1 MLHEKILLL
10 TIKFMQMKQLYIQ
23 LRTVITVLL
32 FCISP
37 VLLFGQTKIGGTVT
51 DENKQPLPGVSVL
64 LKGTTNGAVTD
75 VNGQFIFTTQ
85 PGQVLIIKFLGYV
98 TQEVTI
104 GTQINYNVSLV
115 PDNKSLSEVVVTA
128 LGVKKETRR
137 IGYATQTVNGDLLTT
152 ARDPNPVNG
161 LIGKV
166 AGLSVSATSEILG
179 IPNVTIRGGTVTL
192 YVVDGLPINSDTF
205 DLSPDDIDT
214 YTVLKGPSAAAL
226 YGSRAQNG
234 AIVITTKKGDKN
246 KKGLTVDINSSTVM
260 NKGFLAFPRIQNK
273 FGPGENTFYE
283 FVDGKGGARGGVD
296 SDYDVWGP
304 YFNGQLIPQ
313 YDSPV
318 NPVTGV
324 RTPTPWTARG
334 ANNLANFL
342 QTGFQTNNDIA
353 VSANGDNYT
362 TRFSVSQQHQT
373 SYIPSQYLDIANGNF
388 YASFRATPRLTFEGS
403 IDFNRQSTD
412 DFPDVQYG
420 PNSIIYNMAIWTG
433 ADWSVNSPD
442 IKAIW
447 QPGKTG
453 VASEF
458 EEYTRYHNP
467 YFLTKIWTRGHY
479 KNDTYGYLSA
489 NFKIDNHLNVTLK
502 NQIDT
507 YNLLR
512 TENLPYS
519 AHPYGREGNQGD
531 YREDRRDLFE
541 NNTLLT
547 LNYDYT
553 VKSFLNLSG
562 LVGSNL
568 RSFKY
573 NSSWVSTDYL
583 NVPGVYAFSN
593 SKNPLQA
600 TSFNSAERQ
609 LSVFGSLDATFGKYA
624 TLSGTFRVEHS
635 SAFQNV
641 ITYYYPSVS
650 ATTVI
655 SDYITLPEFIS
666 FLKVRGSYAN
676 IRSDATSPTIGPA
689 PFSTITA
696 FNGSTGASLF
706 DNPLGYGTTYNTPY
720 NGPDY
725 SLNTAYSTAKPYNN
739 QTAGYGPN
747 SLYINNIK
755 TFTRVNYEEGFDIK
769 FLRNRLGLSGTAFQ
783 YIDGP
788 RILDNPI
795 STSTGYTDLL
805 LNALK
810 TKKTGYELSVTGTPI
825 KDLGGFG
832 WDVLAN
838 ISTYKEV
845 YVDLP
850 PGQST
855 YNTFYHKGD
864 RVDKFYGTAFVRTP
878 DGKIIYSSPD
888 ATGKGGGEPLVNPVP
903 QYLGHLD
910 PNFTWS
916 FYNKVHYKN
925 LSLGFQFDGSV
936 GGVTSD
942 YVHNKTVRG
951 GSNAITAE
959 GALGAARY
967 QDWLNYPL
975 NNQTPNA
982 NYKGSYIANG
992 VQISNGVAPNY
1003 NSGTGAVLN
1012 YGALQYAPN
1021 QTPVFVQEYA
1031 SEYYGVAEA
1040 NLMSKTYTKL
1050 REVTLNYDLPKNWLR
1065 GTFIA
1070 KASASI
1076 YGRNLLYFYKNPEF
1090 KDVDLDQYANTRT
1103 TLTGLQSPTVRSY
1116 GVNIKLSF

>member
-1 MLHEKILLL
+1 
-10 TIKFMQMKQLYIQ
+10 MKQLYIH
-23 LRTVITVLL
+23 LRTMITFALL
-32 FCISP
+32 CLAPI
-37 VLLFGQTKIGGTVT
+37 LTFGQTKIGGTVT

-64 LKGTTNGAVTD
+64 LKGSTKGTVTD
-75 VNGQFIFTTQ
+75 INGRFLFTVEN
-85 PGQVLIIKFLGYV
+85 GQVLTIRYVGYLS
-98 TQEVTI
+98 QELTI
-104 GTQINYNVSLV
+104 TDKADYTVVLKA
-115 PDNKSLSEVVVTA
+115 DNKSLNEVVVTA

-137 IGYATQTVNGDLLTT
+137 IGYATQTVSGDQLTT

-166 AGLSVSATSEILG
+166 AGLGVGATSEILG
-179 IPNVTIRGGTVTL
+179 VPNVTIRGGTVTL
-192 YVVDGLPINSDTF
+192 YVIDGLPINSDTF
-205 DLSPDDIDT
+205 DLSPDDIET

-304 YFNGQLIPQ
+304 YFAGQLIPQ

-318 NPVTGV
+318 VNGV
-324 RTPTPWTARG
+324 RQGTPWTARG

-353 VSANGDNYT
+353 VGINGDNYT

-388 YASFRATPRLTFEGS
+388 YASFRATPRLTFEAS
-403 IDFNRQSTD
+403 VNFNRQSTD

-433 ADWSVNSPD
+433 ADWNVNAPD
-442 IKAIW
+442 IKGIW
-447 QPGKTG
+447 QPGKVGTQS
-453 VASEF
+453 VFA
-458 EEYTRYHNP
+458 EYTRYHNP
-467 YFLTKIWTRGHY
+467 WFLTEIWTRGHY
-479 KNDTYGYLSA
+479 KNDTYGYISG
-489 NFKIDNHLNVTLK
+489 NYKIDNHLNVTLK

-512 TENLPYS
+512 TEDLPYS

-553 VKSFLNLSG
+553 VKNFLNLSG
-562 LVGSNL
+562 LIGGNL
-568 RSFKY
+568 RNFKY

-583 NVPGVYAFSN
+583 NVPGVYSFSN

-609 LSVFGSLDATFGKYA
+609 LSVFGSLDATFGKFA
-624 TLSGTFRVEHS
+624 TLSGTFRLEHS

-641 ITYYYPSVS
+641 ATYYYPSVS
-650 ATTVI
+650 AASVI

-676 IRSDATSPTIGPA
+676 IRSDATSATIGPA

-696 FNGSTGASLF
+696 FGGSTAASLF
-706 DNPLGYGTTYNTPY
+706 DNPLGYGTTYNSPY

-725 SLNTAYSTAKPYNN
+725 SLNSAYSTAKPYNN

-747 SLYINNIK
+747 SIYQSNIK

-769 FLRNRLGLSGTAFQ
+769 FLKNRLGLSGTAFQ

-788 RILDNPI
+788 TILANSI
-795 STSTGYTDLL
+795 STATGYTTEY

-810 TKKTGYELSVTGTPI
+810 TKKTGYELSLTGTPI

-832 WDVLAN
+832 WDVLVN
-838 ISTYKEV
+838 WSTYKEV
-845 YVDLP
+845 FTELP
-850 PGQST
+850 PGQTT
-855 YNTFYHKGD
+855 YNTFFHVGD
-864 RVDKFYGTAFVRTP
+864 RVDKFYGTKFVRTP
-878 DGKIIYSSPD
+878 DGQIIYNSPD
-888 ATGKGGGEPLVNPVP
+888 ANGKGGGEPLVSPTP

-910 PNFTWS
+910 PDFTWS
-916 FYNKVHYKN
+916 FYNRFHYKSIG
-925 LSLGFQFDGSV
+925 LSFQFDGSV
-936 GGVTSD
+936 GGVTTD

-959 GALGAARY
+959 GPLGAARY

-975 NNQTPNA
+975 NNQKPNA
-982 NYKGSYIANG
+982 NYKGTYVAPG

-1003 NSGTGAVLN
+1003 DSATGAVLN
-1012 YGALQYAPN
+1012 YSALQYATN
-1021 QTPVFVQEYA
+1021 QTPVLVQEYA
-1031 SEYYGVAEA
+1031 SEYYNVTEA

-1050 REVTLNYDLPKNWLR
+1050 REVTIDFTFPKKWLEH
-1065 GTFIA
+1065 TFIS

-1090 KDVDLDQYANTRT
+1090 KDVDLDQYANSRT

-1116 GVNIKLSF
+1116 GVNLKLSF